1 MKTFTSLEQ
10 FSPTKKT
17 VITIGTFDGVHLG
30 HKKIIEKVVQSAKL
44 ENLESLVLTFFPHP
58 RMVLHKNSDIKLLN
72 TISEK
77 QELLQN
83 LGLNNLMIHAFDK
96 HFSELSPEEFVLE
109 ILIKKLNIQKI
120 IIGYDHRFGK
130 NRSAGIDDLILLSK
144 KYNFEVEQISAQE
157 LNEIAISSTII
168 RNAISDGNIILAN
181 KYLGYNYFFS
191 GKIVQGK
198 QLGRT
203 INFATANIKI
213 EEEYKQIPKTGVYVV
228 KSKIYSKSYFGMM
241 NIGNRPTVDG
251 KNQTIEVHFFDF
263 DDDIYDQNLTVE
275 VLDFLRDEQKFESVE
290 HLKNQLEKDKLKSLA
305 FFDL

>member
-58 RMVLHKNSDIKLLN
+58 RMVLHENSDIKLLN

-96 HFSELSPEEFVLE
+96 HFSELLPEEFVLE

-228 KSKIYSKSYFGMM
+228 KSKIYSKTYFGMM

-263 DDDIYDQNLTVE
+263 DDDIYDQDLTVE